1 MIKKIIPYSRQNID
15 SSDKN
20 AVLKSLNQTF
30 ITQGP
35 ILENLE
41 KEICKKLKVKYAV
54 AVSSA
59 TAGLHICNLLFKNKR
74 VLTQSLTFASTI
86 STILYSGNKPIL
98 TDIDDKTLLLDPRKI
113 KKKFDIVV
121 NVLFA
126 GSASNSILLRKKF
139 KKKIIIED
147 ASHALG
153 GKYPD
158 GTPIGSCKY
167 SDLCVFSLHP
177 VKSITSGEGGI
188 ITTNNKKF
196 FEKLKLLRNHG
207 IIRQKDISS
216 NTKFKSNSKYKNQKW
231 YYEINDKGLNYRMNE
246 IQASLALSQLR
257 KLNKFISKRKKLSLV
272 YDTHFKKNI
281 FLELPQSTKIERNNS
296 AHHLYIIKINSK
308 KTDRN
313 KLQNYLFSKL
323 IGTQVHYI
331 PVHKFKVFKNLEKN
345 GNLKN
350 TEKYFNSCL
359 SIPLFYD
366 LKNFEQIKTIK
377 EITKF
382 LN

>member
-1 MIKKIIPYSRQNID
+1 MNKKIIPYSKQNID
-15 SSDKN
+15 SSDKV
-20 AVLKSLNQTF
+20 AVLKSLNQSF

-35 ILENLE
+35 ILEILE
-41 KEICKKLKVKYAV
+41 KEICKKFKVKYAV

-59 TAGLHICNLLFKNKR
+59 TAGLHICNLLFKNKK
-74 VLTQSLTFASTI
+74 VLTQSLTFASTV
-86 STILYSGNKPIL
+86 STILFSGNKPIL
-98 TDIDDKTLLLDPRKI
+98 ADIDKDTLQINPNKI
-113 KKKFDIVV
+113 KKKFDIVL

-126 GSASNSILLRKKF
+126 GSANNSIQFRKKF

-147 ASHALG
+147 ASHAMG

-158 GTPIGSCKY
+158 GTPVGSCKY
-167 SDLCVFSLHP
+167 ADLCVFSLHP

-188 ITTNNKKF
+188 ITTNNKLF

-207 IIRQKDISS
+207 IIRKKDISS
-216 NTKFKSNSKYKNQKW
+216 NIKFKSNSKNKNEKW

-246 IQASLALSQLR
+246 IQASLAVSQLK
-257 KLNKFISKRKKLSLV
+257 KLGKFISKRKKLSLV
-272 YDTHFKKNI
+272 YDRYFKKNI
-281 FLELPQSTKIERNNS
+281 NIELPQSSKPERNNS

-308 KTDRN
+308 KTNRD
-313 KLQNYLFSKL
+313 KLQNYLFSKF

-331 PVHKFKVFKNLEKN
+331 PVHKFSVFKNVEKI

-350 TEKYFNSCL
+350 TEKYFSSCL

-366 LKNFEQIKTIK
+366 LKNLEQMKIIK
-377 EITKF
+377 EINKF